1 MKIRKNWAPEP
12 VMSLSSLHV
21 YSVGW
26 DDKVR
31 CVKDVDVVK
40 QVSICNVQ
48 LVLILKHYNKRT
60 NYQLLDKR
68 LQSINVKLQLPSSSY
83 SVIS

>member
-1 MKIRKNWAPEP
+1 
-12 VMSLSSLHV
+12 
-21 YSVGW
+21 
-26 DDKVR
+26 
-31 CVKDVDVVK
+31 VKDVDVVK